1 MNSKD
6 NDSDDQGDFISSLHN
21 YQFPDPTTA
30 IKEKLAT
37 KKTELLSLRK
47 EVEAKEEKIR
57 SCAEDFDRKKVEMN
71 TAGTRLAEESAS
83 LITAKTAHDTL
94 VGEILS
100 QDHYLD
106 TTRQA
111 KHCQQRQ
118 WTWEQCLVR
127 ENGKLKEEVESL
139 RQLAKDH
146 CDYYNSEVEKLKKD
160 NDGLKLEHESCKWS
174 WENQNRRKDSEAEE
188 HVAIAVKEAVDEAL
202 SRQRAEF
209 ETVMK
214 EAVDKALS
222 CRSTKFDTVGREV
235 RTTFVESHRLRNP
248 SSFAP
253 TQALVPYESKSTP
266 DFDVLADMTLY
277 LDPQIPGYRTDG
289 ETFTRIYGIKW
300 TTAKRF
306 ENFPNFADLVN
317 QYALAK
323 SYSPQTFDS
332 TTFFKVW
339 SRMGVSFDET
349 DFEEVTAWLRN
360 VRQTFK
366 TTVDLNL
373 ALTDI
378 KRTHNSGST
387 QTYDKVPERRELDS
401 MILQKILE
409 KKEFCATLRALP
421 RQAGFAIRS
430 RHLEWLK
437 TPQGRDMTIIEK
449 GGEVAHYADA
459 LLDAVMFVPEL
470 FDNKCETPHDD
481 KLYKQTYHHS
491 PIEIITLASYDCYRP
506 LIKVINWFA
515 RIKQWRTN
523 RDYLKTDFVTESGK
537 HGIYPFTAHK
547 HEWLWL
553 PKWDSILRELE
564 SLYLKEEN
572 MNKIK
577 YQRVDQP
584 VFLEVDHVQ
593 VGGQDWSIEDTD
605 RAESPINNKSPTE
618 ESLKP
623 GMSQSQYFED
633 QIDTPPHRNSDLS
646 HQPVPLDWDGFPSV
660 SNVKVSSDEVQNPI
674 DDDWGPCTVTA
685 KESSPEN
692 MWGARPAT
700 LPLPYPS
707 SVREDWSGTTRG
719 WRGRG
724 VRTAR
729 GGKAARGRRASRGS
743 RGTGTRVSRNDLPQ
757 QNLEADASKQQVSDE
772 NYDSSWAVAGPSVWD

>member
-1 MNSKD
+1 MSWSLPNDGGGWGIDDSYSSPHHQASSMESED
-6 NDSDDQGDFISSLHN
+6 NDSDDQGDFIPSLHN
-21 YQFPDPTTA
+21 YQFQDPTTA
-30 IKEKLAT
+30 IKEKLST
-37 KKTELLSLRK
+37 KKTKLHSLRE
-47 EVEAKEEKIR
+47 EVEVKEEKIR
-57 SCAEDFDRKKVEMN
+57 SCAEDFDRMKLEMN
-71 TAGTRLAEESAS
+71 TAGTRLAEETAS
-83 LITAKTAHDTL
+83 LITAKSAHDTL

-100 QDHYLD
+100 QDHYLE
-106 TTRQA
+106 TIRQA

-118 WTWEQCLVR
+118 RTWEQCLVS

-146 CDYYNSEVEKLKKD
+146 HDHYESEVEKLKKD
-160 NDGLKLEHESCKWS
+160 QKSKNEALEYKIRRLEVHWEFDYWKENLKVK
-174 WENQNRRKDSEAEE
+174 E
-188 HVAIAVKEAVDEAL
+188 HVAVAV
-202 SRQRAEF
+202 
-209 ETVMK
+209 K

-222 CRSTKFDTVGREV
+222 FQRTEFENVMKEAVEKALSCRSTEFDTIGQEV
-235 RTTFVESHRLRNP
+235 RTTFVKSHRLRNP
-248 SSFAP
+248 S
-253 TQALVPYESKSTP
+253 
-266 DFDVLADMTLY
+266 
-277 LDPQIPGYRTDG
+277 YRTDG

-323 SYSPQTFDS
+323 SHSPQTFDS
-332 TTFFKVW
+332 TTFKVW
-339 SRMGVSFDET
+339 SRMGVSFDEM

-360 VRQTFK
+360 VWQTFK
-366 TTVDLNL
+366 TTSDLNL
-373 ALTDI
+373 ALTEI

-387 QTYDKVPERRELDS
+387 QTYDKLPRQRELDS
-401 MILQKILE
+401 MMLQKILK

-481 KLYKQTYHHS
+481 ELYKQTYHHS
-491 PIEIITLASYDCYRP
+491 PIEIIALASYDCYKP
-506 LIKVINWFA
+506 LVKVINWFA

-523 RDYLKTDFVTESGK
+523 RDYLKSDFVAESGK

-553 PKWDSILRELE
+553 HEWESILRELE

-584 VFLEVDHVQ
+584 IFLEVDHVQ
-593 VGGQDWSIEDTD
+593 VGGQDWSIKDTHK
-605 RAESPINNKSPTE
+605 AEFPINKKSPTE
-618 ESLKP
+618 ERSKP

-633 QIDTPPHRNSDLS
+633 QIDTPPHRNSAL
-646 HQPVPLDWDGFPSV
+646 PSRLFCPFCP
-660 SNVKVSSDEVQNPI
+660 QH
-674 DDDWGPCTVTA
+674 T
-685 KESSPEN
+685 ES
-692 MWGARPAT
+692 
-700 LPLPYPS
+700 
-707 SVREDWSGTTRG
+707 
-719 WRGRG
+719 
-724 VRTAR
+724 
-729 GGKAARGRRASRGS
+729 GG
-743 RGTGTRVSRNDLPQ
+743 
-757 QNLEADASKQQVSDE
+757 
-772 NYDSSWAVAGPSVWD
+772 